1 MTMPLLKRLS
11 LIHILENEEK
21 RRRQLQQRVMEQT
34 DSLFRDFD
42 KTARKGVLERLQKEE
57 RIPVER
63 RRPPENNVISAHT
76 KIWAAEEVEN
86 AMKRT
91 EGAAAAEMCIR
102 DRQRTPLPAG
112 RKIYAADG
120 GSRFLCPYI

>member
-1 MTMPLLKRLS
+1 
-11 LIHILENEEK
+11 
-21 RRRQLQQRVMEQT
+21 MEQT

-76 KIWAAEEVEN
+76 KIWRLKKWK
-86 AMKRT
+86 M
-91 EGAAAAEMCIR
+91 
-102 DRQRTPLPAG
+102 P
-112 RKIYAADG
+112 
-120 GSRFLCPYI
+120 